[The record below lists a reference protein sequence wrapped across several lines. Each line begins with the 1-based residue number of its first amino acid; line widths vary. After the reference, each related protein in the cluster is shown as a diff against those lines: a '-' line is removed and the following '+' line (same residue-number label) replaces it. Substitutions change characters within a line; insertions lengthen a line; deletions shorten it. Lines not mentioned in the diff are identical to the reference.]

1 MAAHSDIPENVR
13 RLLVRHIDSVQ
24 QLEILALLYGDAAR
38 AWTPPEVCRTLRISP
53 DACRAWL
60 ESFALAG
67 LVARDADGGFIDA
80 GNPDARDAIDLYER
94 RRRSVIESIYGKG
107 A

>member
-1 MAAHSDIPENVR
+1 MAHPDIPENVR
-13 RLLVRHIDSVQ
+13 RLIVRHIDSVQ
-24 QLEILALLYGDAAR
+24 QLEILALLRGDSAR

-60 ESFALAG
+60 EAFALSG
-67 LVARDADGGFIDA
+67 LVARDADGGFIDS
-80 GNPDARDAIDLYER
+80 GHPDARAAVDTYER
-94 RRRSVIESIYGKG
+94 RRHAVIESIYGKG